1 MEGGRGPPDVHT
13 RFIPHTLHSNFPN
26 LSPPSSTSTVE
37 FLELHGNGR
46 IGSIPVTSGSEMVWI
61 DFSTKGMSLGGS
73 SKSMQRETLEQN
85 MALPFFYKFQW
96 SGCE

>member
-1 MEGGRGPPDVHT
+1 
-13 RFIPHTLHSNFPN
+13 
-26 LSPPSSTSTVE
+26 
-37 FLELHGNGR
+37 
-46 IGSIPVTSGSEMVWI
+46 MVWI

-96 SGCE
+96 SGCG